1 MGLFKRLH
9 RITIGRIETFL
20 SRVED
25 PETLF
30 PVLVKEMVEQLE
42 AAAGAEAKAMATLK
56 GCEREVGKH
65 DERIK
70 KYGKGALL
78 AVKKG
83 DDETARE
90 AVKAQISAEKN
101 SELSARNLQTAN
113 LALERA
119 RSNRERIQKQLEE
132 LRARKDEILTRAR
145 VAKTQK
151 NIQATVSGSVGS
163 VGSGNSS
170 DSILDSVARLEAK
183 IEKDEAELEIR
194 EALVGVGTASP
205 SLEQKLEDI
214 NNEAEIQNRLDKL
227 KGEMVCA
234 KEF

>member
-30 PVLVKEMVEQLE
+30 PVLVKEMAEQLE

-56 GCEREVGKH
+56 SCEREVGKH
-65 DERIK
+65 DDTIE

-83 DDETARE
+83 DDKTARE
-90 AVKAQISAEKN
+90 AVKAQISAEKY
-101 SELSARNLQTAN
+101 SELSARNLQTAK

-132 LRARKDEILTRAR
+132 LKARKDEILTRAR

-151 NIQATVSGSVGS
+151 NIQATVNGFISSGE
-163 VGSGNSS
+163 SS

-183 IEKDEAELEIR
+183 IEEDEAKLEIQ
-194 EALVGVGTASP
+194 ESLVGVGTASP
-205 SLEQKLEDI
+205 SLEQKLDDM
-214 NNEAEIQNRLDKL
+214 NNEAEIQRRLDEL
-227 KGEMVCA
+227 KEKAIRG
-234 KEF
+234 KEIE